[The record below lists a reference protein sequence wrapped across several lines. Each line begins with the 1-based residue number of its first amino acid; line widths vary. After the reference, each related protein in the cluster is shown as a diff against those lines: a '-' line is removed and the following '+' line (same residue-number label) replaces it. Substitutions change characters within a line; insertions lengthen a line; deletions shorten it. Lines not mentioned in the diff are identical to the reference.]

1 MPRWDCHKL
10 GMYVEMLPPPT
21 PPVLSPADPITC
33 VVMGSLSAL
42 ASQTPGDGA
51 E

>member
-1 MPRWDCHKL
+1 MGLPQL
-10 GMYVEMLPPPT
+10 GMYAEMLPPPT
-21 PPVLSPADPITC
+21 PPVLPLADPITY